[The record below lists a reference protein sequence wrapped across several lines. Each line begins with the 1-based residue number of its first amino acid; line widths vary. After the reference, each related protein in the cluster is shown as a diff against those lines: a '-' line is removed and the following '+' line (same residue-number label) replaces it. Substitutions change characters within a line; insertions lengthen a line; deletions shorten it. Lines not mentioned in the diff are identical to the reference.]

1 MQDHCNFKMS
11 KEDKSQT
18 YVIMP
23 AYNEE
28 SRVQPILEEIASLG
42 FKVLIINDGSSDNT
56 LEVIM
61 KSQKKIFT
69 TAIKTIAEKSLERN
83 ANSTSCIIY
92 YQPEVPSALKKF
104 SKIDNDK

>member
-1 MQDHCNFKMS
+1 
-11 KEDKSQT
+11 
-18 YVIMP
+18 
-23 AYNEE
+23 
-28 SRVQPILEEIASLG
+28 
-42 FKVLIINDGSSDNT
+42 
-56 LEVIM
+56 M

-104 SKIDNDK
+104 SKIGNDK

>member
-1 MQDHCNFKMS
+1 MCIIVLLYQIFNTFDLNIDLDIIIKKNLIIKE
-11 KEDKSQT
+11 KED
-18 YVIMP
+18 
-23 AYNEE
+23 
-28 SRVQPILEEIASLG
+28 
-42 FKVLIINDGSSDNT
+42 F
-56 LEVIM
+56 IM

>member
-1 MQDHCNFKMS
+1 MCIIVLLYQIFNTFDLNIDLDIIIKYNLIIKE
-11 KEDKSQT
+11 KED
-18 YVIMP
+18 
-23 AYNEE
+23 
-28 SRVQPILEEIASLG
+28 
-42 FKVLIINDGSSDNT
+42 F
-56 LEVIM
+56 IM

-104 SKIDNDK
+104 IKIDNDK

>member
-1 MQDHCNFKMS
+1 
-11 KEDKSQT
+11 
-18 YVIMP
+18 
-23 AYNEE
+23 
-28 SRVQPILEEIASLG
+28 
-42 FKVLIINDGSSDNT
+42 
-56 LEVIM
+56 M

-69 TAIKTIAEKSLERN
+69 TAIKTIAEKSLKRN